1 MLFVDGNGILHPR
14 GVGLASHIGVCS
26 DMPTVGVAKKLF
38 HVDGIMRDEKH
49 HEKVRQLNGKGDSF
63 ALLSTDGSVLGKA
76 VLSGPGCSN
85 PVYVSVGH
93 RMGLDTAVKLV
104 VACSKYRIPEPVR
117 LTFALES
124 TFEPLSAMVKQE

>member
-1 MLFVDGNGILHPR
+1 
-14 GVGLASHIGVCS
+14 
-26 DMPTVGVAKKLF
+26 MPTVGVAKKLF

-117 LTFALES
+117 QADICSREYIRTAFCNGETGVVGDKS
-124 TFEPLSAMVKQE
+124 